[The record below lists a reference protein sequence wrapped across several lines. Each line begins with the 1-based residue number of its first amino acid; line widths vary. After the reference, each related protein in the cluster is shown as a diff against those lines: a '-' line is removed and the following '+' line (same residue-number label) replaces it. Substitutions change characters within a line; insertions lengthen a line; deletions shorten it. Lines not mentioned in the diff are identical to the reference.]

1 MNEKSF
7 RDLISGQTRGAAAT
21 LARGGLRLLS
31 PFYGCGVRLRNAG
44 FHCGLHTIHRAP
56 VPVVSIGNLTTGGT
70 GKTPFA
76 AYLAHWFRE
85 HDRQVCFLSRG
96 YRAESGQVNDE
107 ARVLEQLC
115 PNVPHL
121 QNPNRVASAQTAV
134 AQFDSEILILDDG
147 FQHRRLHRDLDI
159 ALIDAVNP
167 WGYGY
172 LLPRGLLRE
181 PRTGL
186 RRADVVVIT
195 RVDQVDED
203 RLAAIRR
210 QIAQYTRAEPV
221 EISFPPVRLINAAG
235 QTAEINSLHGL
246 PLAVFCGIGNPTAFQ
261 AAIETLGLTIAAFRE
276 FPDHHPYGNDDV
288 TQLKRWAADTNAA
301 AALVTQKDLVKLNM
315 TELNGVP
322 LWALEIGC
330 KINRGEE
337 TLSAALTRLTQSST
351 ASDSAEA

>member
-1 MNEKSF
+1 MNEKNF
-7 RDLISGQTRGAAAT
+7 RDLISGKTPGLGPT

-44 FHCGLHTIHRAP
+44 FQFGLHTIHRAP
-56 VPVVSIGNLTTGGT
+56 VLVVSIGNLTTGGT

-76 AYLAHWFRE
+76 AYLAHWFRD
-85 HDRQVCFLSRG
+85 HGQQVCFLSRG

-115 PNVPHL
+115 PDVPHL

-134 AQFDSEILILDDG
+134 TQFNADLLILDDG

-159 ALIDAVNP
+159 VLIDAVNP

-210 QIAQYTRAEPV
+210 QIGQYTRAEPV
-221 EISFPPVRLINAAG
+221 EVSFPPMRLINAAG

-261 AAIETLGLTIAAFRE
+261 AAIESLGLTISAFRE
-276 FPDHHPYGNDDV
+276 FPDHHPYDKDDV
-288 TQLKRWAADTNAA
+288 TQLKRWTADANAA
-301 AALVTQKDLVKLNM
+301 AALVTQKDLVKLDM
-315 TELNGVP
+315 TDLDGVP
-322 LWALEIGC
+322 FWALEIGC

-337 TLSAALTRLTQSST
+337 TLSAALNRLTQSST
-351 ASDSAEA
+351 ASDSVEA

>member
-1 MNEKSF
+1 VNEKSF
-7 RDLISGQTRGAAAT
+7 RDLISGKTRGAAAT

-31 PFYGCGVRLRNAG
+31 PLYGGGVMLRNSG
-44 FHCGLHTIHRAP
+44 FRFGINTVHRAQ

-115 PNVPHL
+115 PDVPHL

-186 RRADVVVIT
+186 SRADIVVIT

-203 RLAAIRR
+203 RLAAIRQ
-210 QIAQYTRAEPV
+210 QIAQYTHVEPV
-221 EISFPPVRLINAAG
+221 EVSFPPVRLINAAG

-276 FPDHHPYGNDDV
+276 FPDHHPYGNNDV
-288 TQLKRWAADTNAA
+288 TELKRWVTGATAA

-315 TELNGVP
+315 TELDGVP

-330 KINRGEE
+330 KIHRGEE
-337 TLSAALTRLTQSST
+337 TLSAALTRLNQSST